1 MNAGEKTL
9 DWLLREQL
17 KIDKPWLLRT
27 KKGFRWWANKNAQKI
42 EIIGKEENPDG
53 DTAYLV
59 QVETDFLRNVEFTD
73 ENLAAINELLMY
85 SASMAGPIYDKQSR
99 KLKLCSLVRVYEYI
113 RPWMSALISM
123 ASVLQISET
132 QRLGKVL
139 AVALGAEP
147 DESGHPS
154 SGVRDQPDELAGIID
169 TMVMPMGEQPCKWTE
184 EEFENAVTNYMQ
196 RPPTLLAT
204 GGGLG
209 FTAEFIFGK
218 GSSLCR
224 GMGDDPHPAYGSG
237 LTLVQSFPVEDCSEE
252 EGAQAALA
260 LNRVELTQ
268 RPFGYGFGSY
278 CFRDGMI
285 HFTSFIPNM
294 AYRKGLVPNF
304 FAACAGR
311 ARELS
316 LRFQKTDWTEETF
329 QIAFDRKLQF
339 LNLLGNVH
347 SEGN

>member
-9 DWLLREQL
+9 EWLIREQL
-17 KIDKPWLLRT
+17 KVDEPWLLRT
-27 KKGFRWWANKNAQKI
+27 RKGFSWWANKNAQRI
-42 EIIGKEENPDG
+42 EIIGKEKNHDG

-59 QVETDFLRNVEFTD
+59 RVETDFLRNFDCTD
-73 ENLAAINELLMY
+73 EKLAVINERVMR
-85 SASMAGPIYDKQSR
+85 SASMAGPVYDEQSR
-99 KLKLCSLVRVYEYI
+99 TLKLCSLVRVYEYI

-123 ASVLQISET
+123 ASVLQLSEV
-132 QRLGKVL
+132 QKMGKVL
-139 AVALGAEP
+139 AIALGAEP

-169 TMVMPMGEQPCKWTE
+169 TMLIPTGEKPCKWTE
-184 EEFENAVTNYMQ
+184 EEFENALTSYMQ

-209 FTAEFIFGK
+209 FTAEFIYGK

-224 GMGDDPHPAYGSG
+224 GAGADPHPVYGTG

-252 EGAQAALA
+252 EGARAALT

-285 HFTSFIPNM
+285 HFASFIPNM
-294 AYRKGLVPNF
+294 AYRNGLVPNF

-316 LRFQKTDWTEETF
+316 IRLQKTDWTKEAF

-339 LNLLGNVH
+339 LYSLGKAHNKK
-347 SEGN
+347 N